1 MKKLALS
8 LAVISALGLSA
19 CDSETIEDVQ
29 KEVAENGTAV
39 KSLARV
45 VFDPSNGALSVPN
58 DLLFS
63 DTPDGTLHIPVSRD
77 KEGNIISGEKDE
89 EGNEIESPNYAD
101 PSTALGSND
110 GWSIAQPFVLNLDF
124 PDGSSLDESSLL
136 NVSSVRVFEAIM
148 AGDASDANCT
158 SLTRGLACKIVSE
171 LIFGP
176 TGDFIT
182 QKSGN
187 NIVVVPLKPLKA
199 KTTYILALTDSL
211 QDSNGNA
218 VAASTTYD
226 LVKQDI
232 TTLPLA
238 TEDQLSLQA
247 VINSFEAAVSSNG
260 VEKSSI
266 IYTMAMTTQSTTDVL
281 SAVKSLM
288 AANAQLGS
296 VPTIGIQDSGGSVAN
311 VLAPYPEG
319 HPDFDKNKIP
329 QSLVPLYSAANFMR
343 GSVTLPYYLGI
354 PSMSN
359 PKAPANGRIKA
370 LCDSGAMLAGL
381 AAVNPDA
388 IPAEAISGSQSDATC
403 IAISKAKNLPFP
415 GLRDLSSL
423 FPLDTKR
430 HITKFNPVPAPSAPS
445 DMPWIGDPGKID
457 VQLTTPDLP
466 IVNAVRAGMGLPA
479 LTKPENG
486 WPVVILQHGI
496 TSQKEH
502 MLPLTGALAIN
513 GLATVAIDLPL
524 HGSRGFDLN
533 FDGTDDIS
541 ASISAIHYA
550 NLASLPTF
558 RDNFRQSTA
567 DMLGLRFAL
576 NFIGGVD
583 PVGNSIDLELDSSK
597 VHFSGVSLGAM
608 MGINFVA
615 MANTSL
621 DPAIDDKFKVSA
633 ASFSSPGV
641 MFANVG
647 MDSPSFAGLAK
658 SNLTYQAS
666 VEFKTLVDSMYPLDE
681 NGNSTASADEL
692 TAVYNQFYAALS
704 QEQKVELQGV
714 FAQFTFAAQTVS
726 DSGDPISYVGMLA
739 ATQTPVHLMEVV
751 GNGVDNMS
759 DQVVTNTT
767 PYTPLGGTEPTIA
780 LLGLPSISATTMNG
794 ENKVSGAVR
803 FLYGHHTSVFNPAHY
818 EGITASPDFAGRATV
833 EMQAQVA
840 TFFASDGTVI
850 PVTDTELIKQ

>member
-1 MKKLALS
+1 MKKLVLS
-8 LAVISALGLSA
+8 VAIASIFGLTA
-19 CDSETIEDVQ
+19 CDDESIKDVQ
-29 KEVAENGTAV
+29 NEVVENSSAV
-39 KSLARV
+39 MPSARV
-45 VFDPSNGALSVPN
+45 VFNPSAGVLSVPN

-63 DTPDGTLHIPVSRD
+63 GTTDGTLNMPG
-77 KEGNIISGEKDE
+77 ESGDDGEPLLEPDY
-89 EGNEIESPNYAD
+89 SD
-101 PSTALGSND
+101 PSTALGTND
-110 GWSIAQPFVLNLDF
+110 GWSIAQPFVLGFDF
-124 PDGSSLDESSLL
+124 PTNTSLEASS
-136 NVSSVRVFEAIM
+136 VSNANSVRVFEAIM
-148 AGDASDANCT
+148 GGDSSDADCAPV
-158 SLTRGLACKIVSE
+158 TRGLACKIVSE
-171 LIFGP
+171 LAFGP
-176 TGDFIT
+176 TGDFVT

-187 NIVVVPLKPLKA
+187 NIIVVPVKPLKA

-218 VAASTTYD
+218 VAGSTTYE
-226 LVKQDI
+226 LVQQDI
-232 TTLPLA
+232 TTHPLGNA
-238 TEDQLSLQA
+238 AQLGLQA
-247 VINSFEAAVSSNG
+247 VINSFEVAVSSAG

-266 IYTMAMTTQSTTDVL
+266 IYTMAMTTQSTSDILT
-281 SAVKSLM
+281 SVKSLM

-296 VPTIGIQDSGGSVAN
+296 VPTIGIQDTGASVADI
-311 VLAPYPEG
+311 LAGNIPESS
-319 HPDFDKNKIP
+319 I
-329 QSLVPLYSAANFMR
+329 PLYSAANYMR
-343 GSVTLPYYLGI
+343 GSVTLPYFLGI
-354 PSMSN
+354 PSMAN
-359 PKAPANGRIKA
+359 PKAPVNGRIRA

-381 AAVNPDA
+381 AAVNPAA
-388 IPAEAISGSQSDATC
+388 IPAEAIPGSVSDATC
-403 IAISKAKNLPFP
+403 MAISQAQNLPFP

-423 FPLDTKR
+423 FPLDTQR

-466 IVNAVRAGMGLPA
+466 VVNAVRAAMGLEA

-524 HGSRGFDLN
+524 HGSRGFDLD

-541 ASISAIHYA
+541 AGISAIQYA
-550 NLASLPTF
+550 NLANLPTF

-576 NFIGGVD
+576 NFMGGVD
-583 PVGNSIDLELDSSK
+583 PVGNPIDLELDSTK
-597 VHFSGVSLGAM
+597 VHFAGLSLGAM

-621 DPAIDDKFKVSA
+621 NEAIDGMFKVSA

-647 MDSPSFAGLAK
+647 MDSPAFASLAK
-658 SNLTYQAS
+658 SNLAYQAS
-666 VEFKTLVDSMYPLDE
+666 PDFKALVDSMYPLDD
-681 NGNSTASADEL
+681 NGNSTASSVEL
-692 TAVYNQFYAALS
+692 TAIYNQFYAALTA
-704 QEQKVELQGV
+704 EQKAGLQSV
-714 FAQFTFAAQTVS
+714 FGQFTFAAQTVS

-739 ATQTPVHLMEVV
+739 ASQTPIHLTEIV
-751 GNGVDNMS
+751 GNSVDNMP

-780 LLGLPSISATTMNG
+780 MLGLDAISETTFDF

-803 FLYGHHTSVFNPAHY
+803 FVYGHHSSVINPAHY
-818 EGITASPDFAGRATV
+818 EGISASATFTGRVTV
-833 EMQAQVA
+833 EMQTQIA
-840 TFFASDGTVI
+840 TFFATDGAVI
-850 PVTDTELIKQ
+850 SVTDTELVAQ

>member
-29 KEVAENGTAV
+29 KEAEENGTAV

-45 VFDPSNGALSVPN
+45 VFDPSNGVLSVPN

-63 DTPDGTLHIPVSRD
+63 ETPDGTLHIPIKRD
-77 KEGNIISGEKDE
+77 KDGNIISGEKDE
-89 EGNEIESPNYAD
+89 DGNEIESPNYAD

-124 PDGSSLDESSLL
+124 PDGSSLDGNSLL
-136 NVSSVRVFEAIM
+136 SANSVRVFEAVM
-148 AGDASDANCT
+148 GGDSSDADCT
-158 SLTRGLACKIVSE
+158 ALTRGLACKIVSE
-171 LIFGP
+171 LAFGP
-176 TGDFIT
+176 TGDFVT

-199 KTTYILALTDSL
+199 KTTYILALTDNL
-211 QDSNGNA
+211 QSSDGNA
-218 VAASTTYD
+218 VTGSITYG
-226 LVKQDI
+226 LVRQDI
-232 TTLPLA
+232 TTHPLA
-238 TEDQLSLQA
+238 TDEQKTLQA
-247 VINSFEAAVSSNG
+247 VINSFETAVSSAG

-281 SAVKSLM
+281 SSVKSLM

-296 VPTIGIQDSGGSVAN
+296 VPTIGIQDTGDSVADK
-311 VLAPYPEG
+311 LAG
-319 HPDFDKNKIP
+319 QIP
-329 QSLVPLYSAANFMR
+329 PSSEPLYKAANYMR

-354 PSMSN
+354 PSMAN
-359 PKAPANGRIKA
+359 PKAPSNGRMRA
-370 LCDSGAMLAGL
+370 LCDSGVMLAGL
-381 AAVNPDA
+381 AAVNPGA
-388 IPAEAISGSQSDATC
+388 IPVEAIPGSQSDATC

-457 VQLTTPDLP
+457 VQLTTPDLAV
-466 IVNAVRAGMGLPA
+466 VNAVRAGMGLPA
-479 LTKPENG
+479 LIKPENG
-486 WPVVILQHGI
+486 WPIVILQHGI

-513 GLATVAIDLPL
+513 GLATIAIDLPL

-576 NFIGGVD
+576 NFMGGVD
-583 PVGNSIDLELDSSK
+583 PVGNPIDLELDSSK
-597 VHFSGVSLGAM
+597 VHFSGLSLGAM

-647 MDSPSFAGLAK
+647 MDSPAFAGLAK

-666 VEFKTLVDSMYPLDE
+666 AEFKALVDSMYPLDE

-692 TAVYNQFYAALS
+692 TAVYNQFYDALTP
-704 QEQKVELQGV
+704 EQKIGLQAV

-739 ATQTPVHLMEVV
+739 STQTPIHLTEIV

-767 PYTPLGGTEPTIA
+767 PFTPLGGTEPTIA
-780 LLGLPSISATTMNG
+780 MLGLAAISETTMDFD
-794 ENKVSGAVR
+794 NKVSGAVR
-803 FLYGHHTSVFNPAHY
+803 FLYGHHSSVINPAHTD
-818 EGITASPDFAGRATV
+818 GITASPAFTGRVTV
-833 EMQAQVA
+833 EMQTQIA
-840 TFFASDGTVI
+840 TFFATDGAVI
-850 PVTDTELIKQ
+850 SVMDTELVAQ